1 MEEEEVQIERTA
13 TSGDIIWEM
22 EKNSVSLDN
31 AVRSP
36 RSLQVDDNNKL
47 YIGVTEG
54 VYMINVKKIANQ
66 KVSTEGFFDVND
78 M

>member
-1 MEEEEVQIERTA
+1 MEEEIEIERTA
-13 TSGDIIWEM
+13 TSGAVIWEM
-22 EKNSVSLDN
+22 EKNSVSLEN

-54 VYMINVKKIANQ
+54 VYILNLKKIANQ
-66 KVSTEGFFDVND
+66 KVSTEGFIDVNE